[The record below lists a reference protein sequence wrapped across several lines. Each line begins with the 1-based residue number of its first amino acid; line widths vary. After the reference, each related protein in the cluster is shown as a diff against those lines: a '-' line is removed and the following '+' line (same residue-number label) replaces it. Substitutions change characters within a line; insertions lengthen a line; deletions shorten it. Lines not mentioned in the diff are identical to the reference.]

1 MGDVQIMSDHEHAV
15 AIPGKLEVSR
25 IKQWFAGKT
34 ATQLA
39 GLLFIFIA
47 WEILYRAQITS
58 ELLFPSMVDVLS
70 QFWLRSGELFM
81 RVGVTFSYIGYAMA
95 ISLFLSFFLTFLSMK
110 SEAVASI
117 MEMILAMMHPLPSVA
132 LLPLLIIW
140 FGLGSFSLLIVVLNS
155 ALWPIFLNAYTGFK
169 TVHQTYIEVGR
180 NIGLRGIKLF
190 WHVILPSA
198 LPYLITGF
206 EISWAR
212 SWRAAIAVEL
222 VFGAATTSGGI
233 GWTIYMSYFDMETPL
248 MIASIFTIAVV
259 GVLAEKLAM
268 ENLEKKTVL
277 KWGMIQRTETMGAQ

>member
-1 MGDVQIMSDHEHAV
+1 MSFFMSNSKETIIIASKPGDGSF
-15 AIPGKLEVSR
+15 KKWLT
-25 IKQWFAGKT
+25 GKT
-34 ATQLA
+34 ATQIGFLIFLA
-39 GLLFIFIA
+39 VV

-58 ELLFPSMVDVLS
+58 PLLFPSFLDVIA
-70 QFWLRSGELFM
+70 QFWLSAGELFM
-81 RVGVTFSYIGYAMA
+81 RVGVTLSFIGYAMA
-95 ISLFLSFFLTFLSMK
+95 IALVLSFLLTFFAMRSQ
-110 SEAVASI
+110 AVASI
-117 MEMILAMMHPLPSVA
+117 VELILAMMHPLPSVA

-180 NIGLRGIKLF
+180 NIGLRGLKLF
-190 WHVILPSA
+190 WHVVLPSA

-206 EISWAR
+206 QISWAR

-248 MIASIFTIAVV
+248 MIAAIMTIAIV
-259 GVLAEKLAM
+259 GVLTEKLGM

-277 KWGMIQRTETMGAQ
+277 RWGMIQKTETMGAQ

>member
-1 MGDVQIMSDHEHAV
+1 MNEHEYAAAV
-15 AIPGKLEVSR
+15 PETSGINRL
-25 IKQWFAGKT
+25 KQWLVGKT
-34 ATQLA
+34 ATQLG
-39 GLLFIFIA
+39 GLLAIFII
-47 WEILYRAQITS
+47 WELLFRAEITS
-58 ELLFPSMVDVLS
+58 ELLFPSMFDVLS
-70 QFWLRSGELFM
+70 QFWLSAGELFM
-81 RVGVTFSYIGYAMA
+81 RVGVTFSYIGYAMG
-95 ISLFLSFFLTFLSMK
+95 ISLFLSFFLTYLSMK
-110 SEAVASI
+110 SDAVASV

-140 FGLGSFSLLIVVLNS
+140 FGLGSLSLLIVVLNS
-155 ALWPIFLNAYTGFK
+155 ALWPIFLNAYTGFR

-180 NIGLRGIKLF
+180 NIGLRGLKLF
-190 WHVILPSA
+190 WHVVLPSA

-259 GVLAEKLAM
+259 GVLAEKLGM

>member
-1 MGDVQIMSDHEHAV
+1 MGRWKEW
-15 AIPGKLEVSR
+15 LT
-25 IKQWFAGKT
+25 GKT
-34 ATQLA
+34 ATQMG
-39 GLLFIFIA
+39 GLLAIFII
-47 WEILYRAQITS
+47 WEILFRAEITS
-58 ELLFPSMVDVLS
+58 ELLFPSIIDVFS
-70 QFWLRSGELFM
+70 QFWLSAGELFM

-95 ISLFLSFFLTFLSMK
+95 ISLFLSFFLTYLSMR
-110 SEAVASI
+110 SEAVASV

-140 FGLGSFSLLIVVLNS
+140 FGLGSLSLLIVVLNS
-155 ALWPIFLNAYTGFK
+155 ALWPIFLNAYTGFR

-180 NIGLRGIKLF
+180 NIGLRGLKLF
-190 WHVILPSA
+190 WHVVLPSA

-248 MIASIFTIAVV
+248 MIASILTIAVV
-259 GVLAEKLAM
+259 GVVAEKLGM
-268 ENLEKKTVL
+268 ENLEKRTIL

>member
-1 MGDVQIMSDHEHAV
+1 MSKHQQAV
-15 AIPGKLEVSR
+15 AIPQKLDLGRLKE
-25 IKQWFAGKT
+25 FLTGKT
-34 ATQLA
+34 ATQVA
-39 GLLFIFIA
+39 WLLFCVVI
-47 WEILYRAQITS
+47 WEVLFRAQITS
-58 ELLFPSMVDVLS
+58 ELLFPSIFDVMP
-70 QFWLRSGELFM
+70 QFWTRAGELFL
-81 RVGVTFSYIGYAMA
+81 RVLTTLSFIAGAMA
-95 ISLFLSFFLTFLSMK
+95 ISLFLSFFLTFLSMR
-110 SEAVASI
+110 SQMVASI

-140 FGLGSFSLLIVVLNS
+140 FGLGPLSLLIVVLNS
-155 ALWPIFLNAYTGFK
+155 AIWPIFLNAYTGFR

-180 NIGLRGIKLF
+180 NIGLRGLKLF

-259 GVLAEKLAM
+259 GVLAEKLVM

>member
-1 MGDVQIMSDHEHAV
+1 MSKSQEAI
-15 AIPGKLEVSR
+15 AIPQRPELKKL
-25 IKQWFAGKT
+25 KGFLTGKT
-34 ATQLA
+34 ATQI
-39 GLLFIFIA
+39 GWLLFCVIV
-47 WEILYRAQITS
+47 WELLFRAQVTS
-58 ELLFPSMVDVLS
+58 ELLFPSILDVAV
-70 QFWLRSGELFM
+70 QFWTRSGELSM
-81 RVGVTFSYIGYAMA
+81 RVLTTLSYILYAMG
-95 ISLFLSFFLTFLSMK
+95 ISLVLSFFLTFLSMR
-110 SEAVASI
+110 SRWVASV

-140 FGLGSFSLLIVVLNS
+140 FGLGPLSLLIVVLNS
-155 ALWPIFLNAYTGFK
+155 ALWPIFLNAYTGFR

-180 NIGLRGIKLF
+180 NIGLRGLKLF
-190 WHVILPSA
+190 WHVVLPSA

-248 MIASIFTIAVV
+248 MIAAIFTVAIV
-259 GVLAEKLAM
+259 GVLAEKLGM

-277 KWGMIQRTETMGAQ
+277 RWGMIQRTETMGAQ

>member
-1 MGDVQIMSDHEHAV
+1 MSKHNQAAV
-15 AIPGKLEVSR
+15 IPQKIEFGRLKKYLT
-25 IKQWFAGKT
+25 GKT
-34 ATQLA
+34 ATQLG
-39 GLLFIFIA
+39 GLLFFIIL
-47 WEILYRAQITS
+47 WELLFRAQIVS
-58 ELLFPSMVDVLS
+58 ELLFPSFLDVIS
-70 QFWLRSGELFM
+70 QFWIKAGELSM
-81 RVGVTFSYIGYAMA
+81 RVGITFSYIGYAMA
-95 ISLFLSFFLTFLSMK
+95 ISLLLSFILTFLSMR
-110 SEAVASI
+110 SQIVASI
-117 MEMILAMMHPLPSVA
+117 MEMLLAMLHPLPSVA

-155 ALWPIFLNAYTGFK
+155 ALWPIFLNSYTGFK

-180 NIGLRGIKLF
+180 NIGLKGLKLF

-198 LPYLITGF
+198 LPYLITGI
-206 EISWAR
+206 EIAWAR

-248 MIASIFTIAVV
+248 MVAAIFTIAAV

>member
-1 MGDVQIMSDHEHAV
+1 MSDHEHAV
-15 AIPGKLEVSR
+15 AVTEPSGISR
-25 IKQWFAGKT
+25 FWQMLTGKT
-34 ATQLA
+34 ATQLG
-39 GLLFIFIA
+39 GLLAIFII
-47 WEILYRAQITS
+47 WEILFRAEITS
-58 ELLFPSMVDVLS
+58 PLLFPSIFDVLS
-70 QFWLRSGELFM
+70 QFWLSAGELFL
-81 RVGVTFSYIGYAMA
+81 RVGVTFSYIGYAMG
-95 ISLFLSFFLTFLSMK
+95 ISLFLSFFLTYLSMK
-110 SEAVASI
+110 SEGVASV

-140 FGLGSFSLLIVVLNS
+140 FGLGSLSLLIVVLNS
-155 ALWPIFLNAYTGFK
+155 ALWPIFLNAYTGFR
-169 TVHQTYIEVGR
+169 TVHQTYVEVGR
-180 NIGLRGIKLF
+180 NIGLRGLKLF
-190 WHVILPSA
+190 WHVVLPSA

-259 GVLAEKLAM
+259 GVLAEKLGM
-268 ENLEKKTVL
+268 ENLEKRTIL

>member
-1 MGDVQIMSDHEHAV
+1 MNKAQEAV
-15 AIPGKLEVSR
+15 AISQRREPARLKEFLT
-25 IKQWFAGKT
+25 GKT
-34 ATQLA
+34 ATQIA
-39 GLLFIFIA
+39 WLLFCVLA
-47 WEILYRAQITS
+47 WEILFRAQVTS
-58 ELLFPSMVDVLS
+58 ELLFPSILDVAS
-70 QFWLRSGELFM
+70 QFWTRSGELFL
-81 RVGVTFSYIGYAMA
+81 RVLTTLSYILYAMA
-95 ISLFLSFFLTFLSMK
+95 ISLFLSFFLTFLSMR
-110 SEAVASI
+110 SRYVASV

-155 ALWPIFLNAYTGFK
+155 ALWPIFLNAYTGFR
-169 TVHQTYIEVGR
+169 TVHETYIEVGR
-180 NIGLRGIKLF
+180 NIGLRGLKLF

-248 MIASIFTIAVV
+248 MIASIFTVAIV
-259 GVLAEKLAM
+259 GVLAEKLGM
-268 ENLEKKTVL
+268 ENLERKTVL
-277 KWGMIQRTETMGAQ
+277 RWGMIQRTETMGAQ

>member
-1 MGDVQIMSDHEHAV
+1 MSDHEHTV
-15 AIPGKLEVSR
+15 AAPEAPGTSSL
-25 IKQWFAGKT
+25 KQLLIGKT
-34 ATQLA
+34 ATQLG
-39 GLLFIFIA
+39 GLLAIFVI
-47 WEILYRAQITS
+47 WEILFRAEITS
-58 ELLFPSMVDVLS
+58 PLLFPSIIDVIS
-70 QFWLRSGELFM
+70 QFWLSAAELFM
-81 RVGVTFSYIGYAMA
+81 RVGVTFKVIGGCMA
-95 ISLFLSFFLTFLSMK
+95 ISLVLSFFLTYLSMK
-110 SEAVASI
+110 FEGVASV

-140 FGLGSFSLLIVVLNS
+140 FGLGEFSLWIVVLNS
-155 ALWPIFLNAYTGFK
+155 ALWPIFLNAYAGFR

-180 NIGLRGIKLF
+180 NIGLRGLKLF
-190 WHVILPSA
+190 WHVVLPSA
-198 LPYLITGF
+198 LPYLITGI

-248 MIASIFTIAVV
+248 MIASIFTIAIV

-277 KWGMIQRTETMGAQ
+277 RWGMIQRTETMGAQ

>member
-1 MGDVQIMSDHEHAV
+1 MTSKHDQAV
-15 AIPGKLEVSR
+15 AIDQKLNLGMLRE
-25 IKQWFAGKT
+25 WLTGKT

-39 GLLFIFIA
+39 GLLCIIIL
-47 WEILYRAQITS
+47 WELAFRAQIVS
-58 ELLFPSMVDVLS
+58 ELLFPSFLGVIS
-70 QFWLRSGELFM
+70 QFWIKSGELCV
-81 RVGVTFSYIGYAMA
+81 RVGVTFAYIGYAMA
-95 ISLFLSFFLTFLSMK
+95 ISLFLSFILTFLSMR
-110 SEAVASI
+110 SQMVASI
-117 MEMILAMMHPLPSVA
+117 MEMILAMMHPLPAVA

-155 ALWPIFLNAYTGFK
+155 ALWPIFLNAYTGFRA
-169 TVHQTYIEVGR
+169 VHQTYIEVGR
-180 NIGLRGIKLF
+180 NIGLRGLKLF

-198 LPYLITGF
+198 LPYLITGI

-248 MIASIFTIAVV
+248 MVAAIFTVALV
-259 GVLAEKLAM
+259 GVLAEKLVM

-277 KWGMIQRTETMGAQ
+277 KWGMIQRSETLETG

>member
-1 MGDVQIMSDHEHAV
+1 MGDVQMSDHEHAV
-15 AIPGKLEVSR
+15 AVPETPGIGRLR
-25 IKQWFAGKT
+25 QWLTGKT
-34 ATQLA
+34 VTQLG
-39 GLLFIFIA
+39 GLLAIFII
-47 WEILYRAQITS
+47 WEILFRAQITS
-58 ELLFPSMVDVLS
+58 ELLFPSIVDVLA
-70 QFWLRSGELFM
+70 QFWLSAGELFM

-95 ISLFLSFFLTFLSMK
+95 IALFLSFFLTYLSMK
-110 SEAVASI
+110 SEAVASV

-140 FGLGSFSLLIVVLNS
+140 FGLGSLSLLIVVLNS
-155 ALWPIFLNAYTGFK
+155 ALWPIFLNAYTGFR

-180 NIGLRGIKLF
+180 NIGLRGLKLF
-190 WHVILPSA
+190 WHVVLPSA

-259 GVLAEKLAM
+259 GVLAEKLGM

>member
-1 MGDVQIMSDHEHAV
+1 MSDHEQTIAV
-15 AIPGKLEVSR
+15 QEISGAKRLRE
-25 IKQWFAGKT
+25 ALTGKT
-34 ATQLA
+34 ATQLG
-39 GLLFIFIA
+39 GLLAIFII
-47 WEILYRAQITS
+47 WEILFRAEITS
-58 ELLFPSMVDVLS
+58 PLLFPSIVDVLS
-70 QFWLRSGELFM
+70 QFWLSAGELFM
-81 RVGVTFSYIGYAMA
+81 RVGVTFSYIGYAMG
-95 ISLFLSFFLTFLSMK
+95 ISLFLSFFLTYLSMK
-110 SEAVASI
+110 SEGVASV

-140 FGLGSFSLLIVVLNS
+140 FGLGSLSLLIVVLNS
-155 ALWPIFLNAYTGFK
+155 ALWPIFLNAYTGFR

-180 NIGLRGIKLF
+180 NIGLRGLKLF
-190 WHVILPSA
+190 WHVVLPSA

-248 MIASIFTIAVV
+248 MIASILTIAVV
-259 GVLAEKLAM
+259 GVLAEKLGM

>member
-1 MGDVQIMSDHEHAV
+1 MTDHEHAV
-15 AIPGKLEVSR
+15 AVTEPSGISKLR
-25 IKQWFAGKT
+25 QWLTGKT
-34 ATQLA
+34 ATQMG
-39 GLLFIFIA
+39 GLLAIFII
-47 WEILYRAQITS
+47 WEVLFRAEITS
-58 ELLFPSMVDVLS
+58 ELLFPSIIDVIS
-70 QFWLRSGELFM
+70 QFWFSAAELFI
-81 RVGVTFSYIGYAMA
+81 RVGVTFKVIFGCMA
-95 ISLFLSFFLTFLSMK
+95 ISLALSFFLTFLSMK
-110 SEAVASI
+110 FEAVASV

-140 FGLGSFSLLIVVLNS
+140 FGLGEFSLWIVVLNS
-155 ALWPIFLNAYTGFK
+155 ALWPIFLNAYTGFR

-180 NIGLRGIKLF
+180 NIGLRGLKLF
-190 WHVILPSA
+190 WHVVLPSA
-198 LPYLITGF
+198 LPYLITGV

-248 MIASIFTIAVV
+248 MIASIFTIAIV
-259 GVLAEKLAM
+259 GVLAEKLVM